1 MGWRAT
7 ADRLIAAMP
16 DLPVLAIFGS
26 SFLVGLSGAV
36 SPGPLLAFNI
46 QETMR
51 RGFMAGPYVATGH
64 AMLELLVVAALALG
78 LSQVIGSDPLIAT
91 VGVLG
96 GLFLLWLGW
105 RMLRDPTRSAPWL
118 TDPRHDTS
126 RQSVTGPIV
135 GGILV
140 SLSNPFWT
148 VWWITVGAAFI
159 TRSLELGLLGIGA
172 FYLGHI
178 LADYSWYSLVSI
190 VLASGRRLM
199 TDHIY
204 RGIMLTS
211 GAFLALMGVY
221 FVLTGANLL
230 V

>member
-16 DLPVLAIFGS
+16 DLSVLAIFGS

-78 LSQVIGSDPLIAT
+78 LSQVIDSDPVIAT

-96 GLFLLWLGW
+96 GIFLLWMGW
-105 RMLRDPTRSAPWL
+105 CMLRDPARGAPWL
-118 TDPRHDTS
+118 TDPRQDTN
-126 RQSVTGPIV
+126 RQSITGPIV

-140 SLSNPFWT
+140 TLSNPFWT
-148 VWWITVGAAFI
+148 VWWITVGATFI

-178 LADYSWYSLVSI
+178 LSDYLWYSLVSI

-199 TDHIY
+199 TGRIY

>member
-1 MGWRAT
+1 MGWRTAT
-7 ADRLIAAMP
+7 DHLIAAMP

-64 AMLELLVVAALALG
+64 AILELLVVAALALG
-78 LSQVIGSDPLIAT
+78 LTQLLDSDPVIGAI
-91 VGVLG
+91 GVLG
-96 GLFLLWLGW
+96 GIFLLWMGW
-105 RMLRDPTRSAPWL
+105 RMLRDPARGAPDL
-118 TDPRHDTS
+118 FGPQYDTS
-126 RQSVTGPIV
+126 QQSVAGPIV

-159 TRSLELGLLGIGA
+159 TRSLEQGLWGIGA

-178 LADYSWYSLVSI
+178 LSDYSWYSLVSI

-199 TDHIY
+199 TERIY

-221 FVLTGANLL
+221 FAITGANLL

>member
-78 LSQVIGSDPLIAT
+78 LSQVIDSDPVIAT

-96 GLFLLWLGW
+96 GLFLLWMGW
-105 RMLRDPTRSAPWL
+105 RMLRDPARGAPWL
-118 TDPRHDTS
+118 ADPRHDTG

-148 VWWITVGAAFI
+148 VWWITVGATFI

-178 LADYSWYSLVSI
+178 LSDYSWYSLVSI

-199 TDHIY
+199 TDRIY

-211 GAFLALMGVY
+211 GAFLALMGGY

>member
-1 MGWRAT
+1 
-7 ADRLIAAMP
+7 MP

-64 AMLELLVVAALALG
+64 AVLELLVVAALALG
-78 LSQVIGSDPLIAT
+78 LSRVLDSDPVIAA

-96 GLFLLWLGW
+96 GLFLLWMGW
-105 RMLRDPTRSAPWL
+105 RMLRDPAHGAPGL
-118 TDPRHDTS
+118 TGPRHDTS
-126 RQSVTGPIV
+126 QLSVTGPIV

-148 VWWITVGAAFI
+148 VWWLTVGAAFI

-178 LADYSWYSLVSI
+178 LSDYAWYSLVSGA
-190 VLASGRRLM
+190 LASGRRLM
-199 TDHIY
+199 TERVY
-204 RGIMLTS
+204 SGIMLTS

-221 FVLTGANLL
+221 FVITGVNLL